1 MDDAKSRE
9 RFYRAWQH
17 LITFDPALSK
27 NERKVLKDWPQDAE
41 VALARALFELGIS
54 ESNIQAYLEGHLLS
68 LPGWAG
74 MIRWRSQQSIQEQ
87 GLLIEYLAVRISME
101 LAIAK
106 PYLPLKIKRLRKSF
120 DRPTYSFLD
129 LLGNISTRNGHKCLR
144 LNKANC

>member
-17 LITFDPALSK
+17 LIKFDPALK
-27 NERKVLKDWPQDAE
+27 NERKSFKNWAQDAE
-41 VALARALFELGIS
+41 VALARALSELGIS
-54 ESNIQAYLEGHLLS
+54 ESNIQSYLEGHLLS

-87 GLLIEYLAVRISME
+87 ELLIEYLAVRISME
-101 LAIAK
+101 LAIVK

-120 DRPTYSFLD
+120 DRPTYSFWIYWGIFQH
-129 LLGNISTRNGHKCLR
+129 GNGYKCLL
-144 LNKANC
+144 LNKVNY